1 MSLSQC
7 LSFCLSVS
15 LSLSRVILSLW
26 LCLSLSFSLCVR
38 SRVTLCRHTTA
49 PADCCARGVPAGHP
63 ARCQAIG
70 QNGRGAS
77 GDGTPCALNAEESD
91 CASTACV
98 DGACAPGVDGA
109 DCGPGTDEATCV
121 AITNPDAPDAT
132 CVWTAGNEGAC
143 GMGQCQ
149 YVEKYLAPDSTCVSY
164 KDCHTHKD
172 MATQVWHSDR
182 GAYNGGGRGS
192 AGGSGGGGATDIRL
206 VADDLDSRVRPAA
219 RCWPPSGGPGPGPAQ
234 LSSATTRSHC
244 RFVRPLIHCVQ
255 LHQIH

>member
-1 MSLSQC
+1 MSLC
-7 LSFCLSVS
+7 LCLSVVAS
-15 LSLSRVILSLW
+15 VSVSVRLSL
-26 LCLSLSFSLCVR
+26 CL
-38 SRVTLCRHTTA
+38 HTTA

-143 GMGQCQ
+143 GMG
-149 YVEKYLAPDSTCVSY
+149 
-164 KDCHTHKD
+164 
-172 MATQVWHSDR
+172 
-182 GAYNGGGRGS
+182 
-192 AGGSGGGGATDIRL
+192 
-206 VADDLDSRVRPAA
+206 
-219 RCWPPSGGPGPGPAQ
+219 
-234 LSSATTRSHC
+234 
-244 RFVRPLIHCVQ
+244 
-255 LHQIH
+255 